1 MISAAAK
8 ERFLTTP
15 LLSELDSAARAAVV
29 NVLQESRAP
38 EGDILLQQGHEND
51 HIAFLID
58 GTATVFRKNAN
69 GGVETLT
76 TLTAP
81 SLFGLTSFFRP
92 LPPGFSVRATS
103 PVWLLTL
110 DHPAHD
116 ILRRVD
122 LRAAERLACAA
133 VHVMADRL
141 DMLDSRITEIMA
153 QHPEDHPRVTEWASF
168 RSRLFEET
176 NP

>member
-1 MISAAAK
+1 MISAAAA

-15 LLSELDSAARAAVV
+15 LLSELDSAARQAVV
-29 NVLQESRAP
+29 NVLQESREP
-38 EGDILLQQGHEND
+38 EGAILLEQGHEND
-51 HIAFLID
+51 HIAFLME
-58 GTATVFRKNAN
+58 GTATVFRKRPDSRI
-69 GGVETLT
+69 ETLT

-92 LPPGFSVRATS
+92 IPPGFSVRATS

-110 DHPAHD
+110 DHPAHEV
-116 ILRRVD
+116 LRSLN

-141 DMLDSRITEIMA
+141 DMLDTRITEIMA

-168 RSRLFEET
+168 RSRLFEES